1 MDTTAPTMTFQRL
14 ERGGPTLTGV
24 SSASS
29 RSPAAW
35 GHQLPLSGIFRILIC
50 RSTHSLG
57 NTLLLTPLL
66 AELEATYPGAEID
79 IVTRADAAEAIFHAF
94 PAVRRIVRL
103 PASVVR
109 HPLVFWHAVRQLR
122 AGHYDL
128 VIDPCP
134 RSRTGALLLRLANG
148 RLKLGFAGK
157 PLARLTHAIARGDA
171 PKHTAQRPVFLLRSA
186 LGRLPPATYP
196 ALNIRLRADECALGA
211 VLVDRL
217 LGDSSG
223 SRGSKGVIGIFA
235 NATGHKK
242 LSEAWWQAFAAAF
255 AQRHPD
261 HSVVE
266 IVPMFG
272 RSLLGSRYPA
282 YYSSDIRRLA
292 CVLSALRLFVSA
304 DCGIMHLACASGV
317 PVIGIFSVTDPDE
330 WGPYGPDDRI
340 ANTADGS
347 PDQLA
352 EQLSGSR
359 IERQRLPSALCLPA
373 VAGQAAA
380 D

>member
-1 MDTTAPTMTFQRL
+1 MDTTDPTMTLQRL
-14 ERGGPTLTGV
+14 ERGVSTLMDVASPTG
-24 SSASS
+24 
-29 RSPAAW
+29 RPPAALAE
-35 GHQLPLSGIFRILIC
+35 QLPLSGIFRILVC

-79 IVTRADAAEAIFHAF
+79 IVTRADAADAVFRAF

-103 PASVVR
+103 PASIIR
-109 HPLVFWHAVRQLR
+109 HPLVFWRAARRLR
-122 AGHYDL
+122 AGRYDL

-157 PLARLTHAIARGDA
+157 PLATLTHAIATVDA

-186 LGRLPPATYP
+186 LGRAPPAVYP
-196 ALNIRLRADECALGA
+196 SLSIRLGADERALGTM
-211 VLVDRL
+211 LVDRL
-217 LGDSSG
+217 VDDLSG
-223 SRGSKGVIGIFA
+223 PRASKGVIGIFA

-242 LSEAWWQAFAAAF
+242 LSGAWWQAFAAAF
-255 AQRHPD
+255 AQHHPD
-261 HSVVE
+261 HSIIE

-272 RSLLGSRYPA
+272 RSLLGSRFPA

-317 PVIGIFSVTDPDE
+317 PVIGIFSVTDPEE

-352 EQLSGSR
+352 EQLSASPF
-359 IERQRLPSALCLPA
+359 ERQRLPGARCLPVA
-373 VAGQAAA
+373 AGQAAA